1 MALPGN
7 HIIVYIVKLYRL
19 NQDQICYLTNYYF
32 FFNSILCS
40 VFFSLYP
47 MVSIIVSGFLLVASI
62 VRQKNCKNFGE
73 SCLANISSF
82 RSPSEKTATWEN
94 KLNTIW
100 IPDILLKESFQ
111 LWTAAVSI
119 QLGPDEGFLW
129 CKIEQ
134 CDLVLAK
141 TDLVWCAWVGGSV
154 WGKGEGCKFH
164 CMKSMK

>member
-1 MALPGN
+1 
-7 HIIVYIVKLYRL
+7 
-19 NQDQICYLTNYYF
+19 
-32 FFNSILCS
+32 
-40 VFFSLYP
+40 

-82 RSPSEKTATWEN
+82 RSPSEKTANWEK

-100 IPDILLKESFQ
+100 IPDILLKEPFQ
-111 LWTAAVSI
+111 LWTAAVSV

-129 CKIEQ
+129 CKIGQ

-154 WGKGEGCKFH
+154 WGKGEWCNFH
-164 CMKSMK
+164 CINDIIVSDAADCTSSGNNPWGRFKWP